1 MLRNKRVLASAA
13 ALAPLLLV
21 ACAPKQAPVTYTKD
35 IRPILEKNCVSCH
48 VPGGE
53 GYEKSGLSMA
63 TYDTLMKGTKFGPV
77 IVPGNSASSTLL
89 LLLEG
94 KADPSITMPH
104 GTSERLPEADI
115 ALFRDWIDQ
124 GAKQ

>member
-1 MLRNKRVLASAA
+1 MSRNKRVLTGVA
-13 ALAPLLLV
+13 ALVPLLF
-21 ACAPKQAPVTYTKD
+21 AGCASKQAPVTYTKD

-77 IVPGNSASSTLL
+77 IVPGNSTSSTLL

-94 KADPSITMPH
+94 KADPSIRMPH
-104 GTSERLPEADI
+104 GTKENLPEAQI

-124 GAKQ
+124 GANQ